1 MFTLEQVKSE
11 FEASRNRLINISD
24 DAISDILQ
32 EYSDSTDIN
41 DIFAAI
47 MDEEPSSEPSGDD
60 VTGSDLSNQ
69 ALAITLAREMDDNV
83 VFNQHTE
90 RSLDAKE
97 ISIRAAVIMMKD
109 IIDQYTTI
117 ERNADGSEYV
127 NTSRLDVLPIPGTEA
142 KKGRVIRSSDDK
154 DLGPIE
160 EDNITRRVDKFSVD
174 VVKDGQKK
182 KEPRSFW
189 KEYTNNLSI
198 GKSINEI
205 IKGLKQALD
214 AKQHT
219 NAPRVYQELS
229 TERATSMLARY
240 TKRKGSLLS
249 LVKGAINCRN
259 KWIEIVDN
267 TECKVELEIDRHDV
281 DGVIR
286 EDIADTIKPFCLQD
300 TKSRKFMNLSVTE
313 FLAID
318 VDIAME
324 KQGTYSAVIAT
335 IARAAKVTT
344 TGLPK
349 VNTNE
354 EGSAY
359 LAELA
364 AYFDQRLGDARK
376 RESSWIEYLRK
387 DEHALRSFY
396 SLSMAWDGVFKTI
409 QPLAEALQAKDIQT
423 EARERAKQQNSS
435 KREQVAKAFAD
446 KHNEEIKNKLDGA
459 LPKEN
464 KLANLMK

>member
-1 MFTLEQVKSE
+1 MFTVEQVKSE
-11 FEASRNRLINISD
+11 FQTARGRLLNLSD
-24 DAISDILQ
+24 TAISEQLDLM
-32 EYSDSTDIN
+32 ESGSDLD
-41 DIFAAI
+41 DVFAAL
-47 MDEEPSSEPSGDD
+47 MDEEPSSEPSDD
-60 VTGSDLSNQ
+60 NVTGSDLSNQ

-97 ISIRAAVIMMKD
+97 ITIRAAVIMMKD

-117 ERNADGSEYV
+117 ERNVDGSEYV

-142 KKGRVIRSSDDK
+142 KNGRVLRSSDDK

-160 EDNITRRVDKFSVD
+160 EDNITRRVDKFSID

-182 KEPRSFW
+182 KEARSFW
-189 KEYTNNLSI
+189 KEYTNSLSI

-219 NAPRVYQELS
+219 NAPRIYQELS

-240 TKRKGSLLS
+240 NTRKGNLLS
-249 LVKGAINCRN
+249 LVKKAISCRN
-259 KWIEIVDN
+259 QWLEIVNN
-267 TECKVELEIDRHDV
+267 TECKVELETDRHDV

-300 TKSRKFMNLSVTE
+300 TKSRKFMNLSVSE

-318 VDIAME
+318 VDTAME

-335 IARAAKVTT
+335 IARSAKVTT

-349 VNTNE
+349 VNNNE
-354 EGSAY
+354 EGAAY

-364 AYFDQRLGDARK
+364 AYFDQRLSEARK
-376 RESSWIEYLRK
+376 RETSWIEYLRK
-387 DEHALRSFY
+387 DEHALRSFFN
-396 SLSMAWDGVFKTI
+396 LSMAWDGVFKTI
-409 QPLAEALQAKDIQT
+409 QSLGEALQAKDVQT

-446 KHNEEIKNKLDGA
+446 KHNQEVKNKLDA
-459 LPKEN
+459 SLPKTN
-464 KLANLMK
+464 LANLMK